1 MSAYSFERLSNGKVK
16 MIKDGNTSFISGHA
30 RVDPESSFI
39 RITSYEINGESFAI
53 STTGDTITNNGDVL
67 SGSVDAIAEVLA
79 TTTFFKSTGESSG
92 SSVMLSDSV
101 TLTHAQFLAL
111 TASTPF
117 TIASVPVDKYANI
130 INAVIEKNFTTGYTE
145 GSAYL
150 VIAQANDE
158 LQAGQS
164 IYLTNGPDGIEI
176 GSSGQKAVSE
186 GTSPSSIQLFGGDIV
201 FLNGAAEAMTDGHAD
216 NLLKITVYYTLA
228 DKLV

>member
-1 MSAYSFERLSNGKVK
+1 MTIDQIINKLTASIVRTR
-16 MIKDGNTSFISGHA
+16 D
-30 RVDPESSFI
+30 SSTI
-39 RITSYEINGESFAI
+39 RF
-53 STTGDTITNNGDVL
+53 
-67 SGSVDAIAEVLA
+67 SGSGTVAKPLKAEVIN
-79 TTTFFKSTGESSG
+79 SSG
-92 SSVMLSDSV
+92 SGEGVLLAATV
-101 TLTHAQFLAL
+101 TLTHTDLLAL
-111 TASTPF
+111 VYDTPF
-117 TIASVPVDKYANI
+117 TIVEIPVTKYANI

-176 GSSGQKAVSE
+176 TSSGQKAVSE

-216 NLLKITVYYTLA
+216 NVLKITVYYILA
-228 DKLV
+228 DKLT